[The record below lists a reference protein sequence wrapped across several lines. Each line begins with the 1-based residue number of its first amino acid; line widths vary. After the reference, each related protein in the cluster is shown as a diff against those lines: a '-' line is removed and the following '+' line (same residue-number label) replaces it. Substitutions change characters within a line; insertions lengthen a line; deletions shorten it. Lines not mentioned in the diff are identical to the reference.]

1 MGPFHY
7 RTKAQKHVKVNV
19 RECMHYLTVDAD
31 RSVIMSTPFVK
42 SHWDQI
48 EKLGM
53 CDGVVNLLDKDSW
66 GKNTSGDS
74 YDFSALKDAIWN
86 EIAIH
91 SSHQQRCENY
101 VQLAALVSKT
111 NVGEVRRTMR
121 AIILSTVI
129 RPFHMWAKKE
139 IVKRNP
145 DKKAPRRVEG
155 QVRGELLIKFIER
168 FSRKLAKAKRAL
180 SLKRYEQLKNK
191 LMDRTK
197 KTSARYRNERSI
209 EFKACLENN
218 MRKMTKSEEAAGR
231 YDKTVLTE
239 GGISFKLLTMV
250 SSCKTCNT
258 NWKRKKYHHCQ
269 NYGCCLAAVHAE
281 LKHRK
286 IDLSKQQLCGLSI
299 AEKRKLL
306 RKAVTS
312 VKMVDQGQ
320 GQQGF
325 DNNDVKY
332 FVPQTEL
339 GKSLHEKQKEMM
351 EKEKGVNT

>member
-1 MGPFHY
+1 M
-7 RTKAQKHVKVNV
+7 N
-19 RECMHYLTVDAD
+19 L
-31 RSVIMSTPFVK
+31 
-42 SHWDQI
+42 
-48 EKLGM
+48 
-53 CDGVVNLLDKDSW
+53 VNLFDKDSW
-66 GKNTSGDS
+66 GKNASGLPN
-74 YDFSALKDAIWN
+74 DFSTLHDAIWN

-111 NVGEVRRTMR
+111 NVGEVRRTLR
-121 AIILSTVI
+121 AIILSTII

-155 QVRGELLIKFIER
+155 QVRGELLIRFIER
-168 FSRKLAKAKRAL
+168 FFLPKLVKAKRAL
-180 SLKRYEQLKNK
+180 TLKRYEELKNK
-191 LMDRTK
+191 LMDRNE
-197 KTSARYRNERSI
+197 KTSARYANERMS
-209 EFKACLENN
+209 EFRACLEKN

-250 SSCKTCNT
+250 NSCKTCNT
-258 NWKRKKYHHCQ
+258 YWKKRKYYHCL
-269 NYGCCLAAVHAE
+269 NMGCCLAAVHAE

-286 IDLSKQQLCGLSI
+286 IDLSKKQLCGLAI
-299 AEKRKLL
+299 AEKRKQL
-306 RKAVTS
+306 RTAVTS

-325 DNNDVKY
+325 DSNDVKY
-332 FVPQTEL
+332 FVPETEI
-339 GKSLHEKQKEMM
+339 GKSLLGKQKEMM
-351 EKEKGVNT
+351 ENEKGVNT